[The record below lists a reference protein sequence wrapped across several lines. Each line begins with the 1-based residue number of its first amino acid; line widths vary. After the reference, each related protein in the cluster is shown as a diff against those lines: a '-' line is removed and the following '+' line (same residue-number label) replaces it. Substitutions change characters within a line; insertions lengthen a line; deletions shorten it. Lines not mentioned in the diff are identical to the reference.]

1 MLTSSGFFKDVLARI
16 ARRYALKGQLSGT
29 MKVGMGLESANL
41 QELHNFFGVEP
52 IRISRN
58 NEVRIDF
65 DRALQHGKE
74 SFWLERIGQSLGT
87 PLQREKRPNRGESEK
102 ILLSKLQ
109 LAFPKL
115 QKLTSHLEANPGE
128 LLKVFARWSDR
139 ETIDA
144 CFQLAKT
151 VEYLLTN
158 TSFVT
163 ISELGSLFF
172 KSSKILR
179 QGDVRKALLQWLRV
193 YSQHAGQVDNE
204 DRFLEQ
210 FSVYHDR
217 LTINAVVYG
226 PVIYSK
232 NGIEFDWIY
241 RLYQQGEP
249 ATLSWVNLQDVESMR
264 WQGREADPPKL
275 ICCENEAPF
284 SQLVRQLPEN
294 AILFTCGFPN
304 SAVRK
309 IYQFL
314 APHASSCC
322 HWGDTDPNGLRIAAI
337 LASLFPL
344 CLYRCDAD
352 TIRKHADHLL
362 PLTEKQRM
370 AALEILKDDTFPF
383 REELNIS
390 LKKGW
395 LEQESWL
402 PDDYIFS
409 RH

>member
-1 MLTSSGFFKDVLARI
+1 MRTNTGFFEKILARI
-16 ARRYALKGQLSGT
+16 ARRYALKGQLTGT
-29 MKVGMGLESANL
+29 MKVGMSLGSAQM

-52 IRISRN
+52 IRIGRN
-58 NEVRIDF
+58 NEVCIDF
-65 DRALQHGKE
+65 DLALQHGEE
-74 SFWLERIGQSLGT
+74 SFWLERIGHFHGT
-87 PLQREKRPNRGESEK
+87 PLQWEKRPNRGESEK
-102 ILLSKLQ
+102 RLLARLQ
-109 LAFPKL
+109 LAFPEL
-115 QKLTSHLEANPGE
+115 CRLISHLEANPGE
-128 LLKVFARWSDR
+128 LLKAFSRWSEL
-139 ETIDA
+139 ETTNV
-144 CFQLAKT
+144 CFQLAET
-151 VEYLLTN
+151 VKHLQTN

-179 QGDVRKALLQWLRV
+179 QGDVRKALLQWLRI
-193 YSQHAGQVDNE
+193 YSQHAEQADTE
-204 DRFLEQ
+204 DRLLEQ
-210 FSVYHDR
+210 FGVYHDR
-217 LTINAVVYG
+217 LTVNAAVYG
-226 PVIYSK
+226 PVIYRK

-241 RLYQQGEP
+241 TLYQQGEA
-249 ATLSWVNLQDVESMR
+249 ATLSWANLQDVESMR

-284 SQLVRQLPEN
+284 SQLVRQQSEN

-314 APHASSCC
+314 APQASSCC

-344 CLYRCDAD
+344 YLYRCDAD

-370 AALEILKDDTFPF
+370 AALEILKDENFPF
-383 REELNIS
+383 QEELNIS

-402 PDDYIFS
+402 HS
-409 RH
+409 G